1 MSRRLIGPVFVAI
14 AALSVAAC
22 GSTLEPRGVA
32 TTGSGVQVIQGAGA
46 PTIVAA
52 PSAGATDSAPGGS
65 KPGSSPTTANV
76 LPSQGSATTV
86 ATSGAPTTG
95 PSSSTGPTGPT
106 AGAHTPITV
115 GIPYIDA
122 AATSSVLSG
131 IGKGLASA
139 DTQKVTELE
148 IARIN
153 AGGGLSGHP
162 IKPYFYDINPNTAQ
176 ATYEQ
181 GTCDQFTQDHPVQ
194 IEMDPG
200 MSMSF
205 QQCALSGGIDGIIDT
220 GVPGLT
226 SSELAS
232 LPGLVYPDG
241 ISLDRL
247 AKLEVAKLVAAHWF
261 QPGAKIG
268 ILYEEAT
275 PYVAAEKVLESALVA
290 NHIDVKDRV
299 AMHPVA
305 STSDLTT
312 LLSQAQG
319 ADLRFRTEGVT
330 NMMFVETN
338 AFLSGF
344 FGLEAGPQGY
354 DPKYAFTSDEPL
366 GNVDANV
373 SARELQGSEFVG
385 WVPSEDVPGTSDIPA
400 GGKSCMAYMHKHG
413 QPMSTPNEIA
423 GSIAICE
430 QFDYLN
436 AVISKIP
443 AGQAL
448 THSSFIAA
456 VHALGSSYKS
466 DNSFSV
472 ETKSHSDGADEVRL
486 GDYNEG
492 CKCFRYT
499 SGIQSIE

>member
-1 MSRRLIGPVFVAI
+1 MSRRLRGPALAVI
-14 AALSVAAC
+14 ATFSLVAC

-32 TTGSGVQVIQGAGA
+32 TSGSQVQVIQGAGT
-46 PTIVAA
+46 PTTGGGPTVV
-52 PSAGATDSAPGGS
+52 TTTSAPG
-65 KPGSSPTTANV
+65 KTPTSVDV
-76 LPSQGSATTV
+76 LPTDGAGPTI
-86 ATSGAPTTG
+86 ATSGEPTTG
-95 PSSSTGPTGPT
+95 SSTSSAPTVSD
-106 AGAHTPITV
+106 HTPITV

-122 AATSSVLSG
+122 AASSSVLSG

-139 DTQKVTELE
+139 DTLKVTDLE

-153 AGGGLSGHP
+153 KAGGLSGHP
-162 IKPYFYDINPNTAQ
+162 IKPYFYDINPTTPQ

-200 MSMSF
+200 MSLNF
-205 QQCALSGGIDGIIDT
+205 QRCALSGGIAGIIDT

-226 SSELAS
+226 SSDLAS

-241 ISLDRL
+241 ISLDR
-247 AKLEVAKLVAAHWF
+247 VAKVEVQRLVATHWF

-268 ILYEEAT
+268 ILYEESA
-275 PYVAAEKVLESALVA
+275 PYIAAEKVLESDLSA

-312 LLSQAQG
+312 LLTQAQG
-319 ADLRFRTEGVT
+319 ADLRFRSEGVT
-330 NMMFVETN
+330 NLMFVETN

-354 DPKYAFTSDEPL
+354 YPKYAFTSDEPL

-373 SARELQGSEFVG
+373 SARELQGAEFVG

-400 GGKSCMAYMHKHG
+400 GGKACMTYMHQHG
-413 QPMSTPNEIA
+413 QPMSTPNEVA

-430 QFDYLN
+430 EFDFLN
-436 AVISKIP
+436 AVVAKIP
-443 AGQAL
+443 AGQAI
-448 THSSFIAA
+448 TRSSFVAA
-456 VHALGSSYKS
+456 THAVGSTYKS
-466 DNSFSV
+466 DNALSV
-472 ETKSHSDGADEVRL
+472 NLTNRSDGADAIRM
-486 GDYNEG
+486 GAYDEG
-492 CKCFRYT
+492 CKCFKYT
-499 SGIQSIE
+499 SGPQPIG

>member
-1 MSRRLIGPVFVAI
+1 MSRRLIGPVFVAA
-14 AALSVAAC
+14 AALSLAAC

-32 TTGSGVQVIQGAGA
+32 TSGTQVQV
-46 PTIVAA
+46 V
-52 PSAGATDSAPGGS
+52 PGVGT
-65 KPGSSPTTANV
+65 P
-76 LPSQGSATTV
+76 
-86 ATSGAPTTG
+86 TSGAVPTTG
-95 PSSSTGPTGPT
+95 TVTTVPGTGHHAGGTTTITSGPTVGATRSTPT
-106 AGAHTPITV
+106 SGGSTSSAPTVSDHTPITV

-122 AATSSVLSG
+122 ATNASVLSG

-139 DTQKVTELE
+139 DALKVNQLE

-153 AGGGLSGHP
+153 KAGGLSGHP
-162 IKPYFYDINPNTAQ
+162 IKPYFYDINPNTPQ

-200 MSMSF
+200 MSLNF

-247 AKLEVAKLVAAHWF
+247 AKIEVQRLVASHWF

-268 ILYEEAT
+268 ILYEEST
-275 PYVAAEKVLESALVA
+275 PYITAEKDLESDLAA
-290 NHIDVKDRV
+290 DHIAVKDRV

-312 LLSQAQG
+312 LLTQAQG
-319 ADLRFRTEGVT
+319 ADLRFRSEGVT
-330 NMMFVETN
+330 NLMFVETN

-354 DPKYAFTSDEPL
+354 YPKYAFTSDEPL

-373 SARELQGSEFVG
+373 SARELEGSEFVG
-385 WVPSEDVPGTSDIPA
+385 WVPSEDVPSTSEIPA
-400 GGKSCMAYMHKHG
+400 GGKACVTYMHQHG

-436 AVISKIP
+436 AVIAKIP

-448 THSSFIAA
+448 TRSTFIAA
-456 VHALGSSYKS
+456 THAVGSSYKS
-466 DNSFSV
+466 DNALG
-472 ETKSHSDGADEVRL
+472 TNTATRSDGADVVQM
-486 GDYNEG
+486 GAYDEG
-492 CKCFRYT
+492 CKCFKYT
-499 SGIQSIE
+499 SGPQSVG

>member
-1 MSRRLIGPVFVAI
+1 L
-14 AALSVAAC
+14 AAC
-22 GSTLEPRGVA
+22 GSTLEPRGEV
-32 TTGSGVQVIQGAGA
+32 TSGTEVQVLQGAGTPSTIA
-46 PTIVAA
+46 LPPTGTTSPA
-52 PSAGATDSAPGGS
+52 SGTKRTPGGGTTITS
-65 KPGSSPTTANV
+65 GPTV
-76 LPSQGSATTV
+76 G
-86 ATSGAPTTG
+86 ATSGAPTAG
-95 PSSSTGPTGPT
+95 SSTPT
-106 AGAHTPITV
+106 APTAADHTPITV

-139 DTQKVTELE
+139 DTKKVTDLE

-153 AGGGLSGHP
+153 AAGGLSGHP
-162 IKPYFYDINPNTAQ
+162 IKAYYYDINPNTPS

-181 GTCDQFTQDHPVQ
+181 GTCDQFTEDHPVQ

-205 QQCALSGGIDGIIDT
+205 QQCALAGGIAGIIDT

-247 AKLEVAKLVAAHWF
+247 AKLEVQRLVASHWF

-268 ILYEEAT
+268 ILYFETA
-275 PYVAAEKVLESALVA
+275 PYAEAEKVLEAALA
-290 NHIDVKDRV
+290 ADHIDVKDRI
-299 AMHPVA
+299 AMHTVT

-312 LLSQAQG
+312 LLTQAQG
-319 ADLRFRTEGVT
+319 ADLRFRSEGVT
-330 NMMFVETN
+330 NLMFVETN
-338 AFLSGF
+338 AWLSGF

-354 DPKYAFTSDEPL
+354 YPKYAFTSDEPL

-385 WVPSEDVPGTSDIPA
+385 WVPSEDVPSTSDVPA
-400 GGKSCMAYMHKHG
+400 GGKACMTYMHQHG
-413 QPMSTPNEIA
+413 QPMSTPNERA

-430 QFDYLN
+430 QFDYLK
-436 AVISKIP
+436 AVVAQIP
-443 AGQAL
+443 PGQAL
-448 THSSFIAA
+448 IRSTFVAATHA
-456 VHALGSSYKS
+456 VGSSYKS
-466 DNSFSV
+466 DNALGVNTSSR
-472 ETKSHSDGADEVRL
+472 SDGADTVQM
-486 GDYNEG
+486 GAYDEG
-492 CKCFRYT
+492 CKCFKYT
-499 SGIQSIE
+499 SGPQSIG